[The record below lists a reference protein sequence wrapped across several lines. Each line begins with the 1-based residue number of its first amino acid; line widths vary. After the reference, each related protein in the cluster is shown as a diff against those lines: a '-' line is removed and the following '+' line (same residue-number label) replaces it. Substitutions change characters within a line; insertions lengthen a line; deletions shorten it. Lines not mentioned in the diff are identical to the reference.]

1 MSKTIDSNIMRGKFN
16 TQNDRTATTN
26 LQRHNLGKPAKQIR
40 AEAEQDIFW
49 TDFNANKLNKTHQ
62 ADNKETTTTRHDG
75 ASQDPTMIG
84 SSKNPL
90 TANEN
95 MRTQMPK
102 LKSKIG
108 MDRNSVVVPKQQ

>member
-1 MSKTIDSNIMRGKFN
+1 
-16 TQNDRTATTN
+16 
-26 LQRHNLGKPAKQIR
+26 
-40 AEAEQDIFW
+40 
-49 TDFNANKLNKTHQ
+49 
-62 ADNKETTTTRHDG
+62 
-75 ASQDPTMIG
+75 MIG

-108 MDRNSVVVPKQQ
+108 MDRNSVVVPKQQQYGIKNKYKQSIPTHNGDVGKHYHQFDTNSASEI